1 MNILDV
7 VIVVLAIAY
16 GFAGF
21 RSGALVGICS
31 LVGFLG
37 GAVIG
42 AQLAR
47 PLGSHIADGRAQVPV
62 AVVCVLVCA
71 MAGQLVAVF
80 LAGMIRSR
88 LLAGRA
94 RPLDA
99 GIGAVLGVLSVLLV
113 SWMIAVPLASSPF
126 PKLAAE
132 ASQSK
137 IVRAVNNAVPDDLRH
152 VYASLRTFLDQSG
165 FPPVLGDLPS
175 TSLVPVDPPS
185 NLSPAV
191 TAMVDRVHPSVVKIY
206 GQAPSC
212 DRQIEGSGF
221 VYARHRVLTN
231 AHVVAG
237 TNQVT
242 VQSTSGDTLAARV
255 VLYDPQRDVAVLDVP
270 RLNVSSLLFGTTA
283 ASTGESSVVLGYPED
298 GPFTAGSARVRSQT
312 TLSGRDIYD
321 DQNVQREI
329 YSVRGTVRSGNSG
342 GPLVDT
348 SGRVLGM
355 VFARSLDSS
364 DTGFVL
370 TAGEIAADAAR
381 GRASTAA
388 VGTQSCT
395 SE

>member
-1 MNILDV
+1 MNILDL
-7 VIVVLAIAY
+7 IIIVLAIAY
-16 GFAGF
+16 GIAGF

-37 GAVIG
+37 GAMIG

-47 PLGSHIADGRAQVPV
+47 PLGSSIADGRAQVPV

-71 MAGQLVAVF
+71 MACQLLAVF
-80 LAGMIRSR
+80 LAGLVRGR

-99 GIGAVLGVLSVLLV
+99 GVGALLGVVSVLLV

-126 PKLAAE
+126 PRLAAE
-132 ASQSK
+132 ASQSR
-137 IVRAVNNAVPDDLRH
+137 IVRAVNNAVPDELRH
-152 VYASLRTFLDQSG
+152 IYASLRTFFDQSG

-175 TSLVPVDPPS
+175 TSLVPVEPPS
-185 NLSPAV
+185 DLTPAV
-191 TAMVDRVHPSVVKIY
+191 RQMVNRVHESVVKIY

-212 DRQIEGSGF
+212 NRQIEGSGF

-237 TNQVT
+237 TSQVT
-242 VQSTSGDTLAARV
+242 VQVGDGVSLSAKV
-255 VLYDPQRDVAVLDVP
+255 VVYDPERDVAVLDVP
-270 RLNVSSLLFGTTA
+270 QLSAPALPFRNSQA
-283 ASTGESSVVLGYPED
+283 QTGESSVVLGYPED

-321 DQNVQREI
+321 DRDVQRSI
-329 YSVRGTVRSGNSG
+329 YSVRATVRSGNSG

-348 SGRVLGM
+348 AGRVLGM

-364 DTGFVL
+364 DTGFAL
-370 TAGEIAADAAR
+370 TNGEIRGDAAR
-381 GRASTAA
+381 GRVSTAA
-388 VGTQSCT
+388 VSTQSCT
-395 SE
+395 TE

>member
-1 MNILDV
+1 MNILDL
-7 VIVVLAIAY
+7 IIIVLAIAY
-16 GFAGF
+16 GVAGF
-21 RSGALVGICS
+21 RSGALVGVCS
-31 LVGFLG
+31 LIGFLG

-71 MAGQLVAVF
+71 MTGQLIAVF
-80 LAGMIRSR
+80 LAGLIRSR
-88 LLAGRA
+88 LLVGRA

-99 GIGAVLGVLSVLLV
+99 GIGAVLGVLSVLIV

-132 ASQSK
+132 ASESR
-137 IVRAVNNAVPDDLRH
+137 IVRAVNNAVPDELRH
-152 VYASLRTFLDQSG
+152 VYSSLRTFLDQSG

-185 NLSPAV
+185 DLSPAV
-191 TAMVDRVHPSVVKIY
+191 TKMVNRVHESVVKVY

-237 TNQVT
+237 TKQVS
-242 VQSTSGDTLAARV
+242 VQSTSGRTLSAKV

-270 RLNVSSLLFGTTA
+270 RLNASSLPFRRTA
-283 ASTGESSVVLGYPED
+283 AKTGESSVVLGYPED

-312 TLSGRDIYD
+312 TLAGRNIYD
-321 DQNVQREI
+321 DRNVEREI
-329 YSVRGTVRSGNSG
+329 YSIRGTVRSGNSG

-348 SGRVLGM
+348 DGRVLGM

-370 TAGEIAADAAR
+370 TVGEISGDAQR
-381 GRASTAA
+381 GRSSTAP

-395 SE
+395 TE